1 MTAVA
6 LALQVAFGASQQH
19 EMGPRQLRRAG
30 QKGSSPG
37 SLRQPYP
44 SSPSSSPS
52 YFHSLFHPLPLPIS
66 PSPFHLHS
74 LLHPSSLFPSPVYHH
89 SLPATIL
96 ISSPFP
102 SHPIHVPIPS
112 PSPSQLRHPLTELFA
127 PWTRVTASSNPIH
140 SIVVSFGSVLQCRCC
155 SPVPSIQPS
164 WVLLP
169 PVLGSPP

>member
-1 MTAVA
+1 MAGGCSGLGSAGGIWGISAARDGPQAAPQGWT
-6 LALQVAFGASQQH
+6 GGQQPQDSFPNPH
-19 EMGPRQLRRAG
+19 
-30 QKGSSPG
+30 
-37 SLRQPYP
+37 P

-52 YFHSLFHPLPLPIS
+52 YFHSLFHPLPIS

-102 SHPIHVPIPS
+102 SHPIHVPILS

-164 WVLLP
+164 
-169 PVLGSPP
+169 